1 MSRAVRWGL
10 ALLLGAVG
18 LAVVLGWRSFTPPAR
33 LPSHLVQY
41 PTSWPGQDNLMRDE
55 LRALG
60 SNAVPALVT
69 VLNSRSWGEVQWIQ
83 KIREKLP
90 SSWAKFLPDESNSRW
105 KRQSTV
111 WVLGELGTNALSAI
125 PALELYRDRTPHVG
139 HRASAIIALA
149 KIQPT
154 NPGARSNLVAL
165 ISSAQQSE
173 RFYAAQEFGAVPL
186 PAPDD
191 MAPLLAALSDTD
203 GEVLAN
209 ATISLAQFGAWAAP
223 AVPRLRQLLTND
235 YRHVP
240 VGAAYALAS
249 IGSEY
254 VLESLVVITNAIE
267 KQLFFAEFIA
277 PLYFKTASTSAVSV
291 LPYLEALAEKN
302 PGRWADRAVVQVSP
316 HPTEKAIRRL
326 GDLVGEEPTDF
337 ELLGSLGA
345 AAQPVVPRLQR
356 IAEQSPYATIRA
368 AARRAVKRIQAKPKP
383 E

>member
-1 MSRAVRWGL
+1 MSRAARWGL
-10 ALLLGAVG
+10 TLLLGAV
-18 LAVVLGWRSFTPPAR
+18 VVGIALWWTPSPPPR

-41 PTSWPGQDNLMRDE
+41 SSSWPGQDNIMRDE

-60 SNAVPALVT
+60 SNAVPALV
-69 VLNSRSWGEVQWIQ
+69 VILNSRSWGDVQWIRRV
-83 KIREKLP
+83 REKLP
-90 SSWAKFLPDESNSRW
+90 SSWAKFLPDDSNSRW

-111 WVLGELGTNALSAI
+111 WVLGELGTNALPAV
-125 PALELYRDRTPHVG
+125 PALELYRDQTPHLD

-149 KIQPT
+149 KIQPHDSQ
-154 NPGARSNLVAL
+154 ARSNLAAL
-165 ISSAQQSE
+165 ISSAQQTE
-173 RFYAAQEFGAVPL
+173 RFYAAQEFGAVPIPTPEDL
-186 PAPDD
+186 
-191 MAPLLAALSDTD
+191 APLLAALSDTD
-203 GEVLAN
+203 GEVRAN
-209 ATISLAQFGAWAAP
+209 ASISVAQFGAWAAP

-249 IGSEY
+249 IGPEY
-254 VLESLVVITNAIE
+254 IPESLVFMTNAIE

-277 PLYFKTASTSAVSV
+277 PLYFKTAGTSAVNV

-326 GDLVGEEPTDF
+326 GDLVELEPSDL

-356 IAEQSPYATIRA
+356 IAEKSPYATIRA
-368 AARRAVKRIQAKPKP
+368 AARRAVERIQADSK
-383 E
+383 